1 MLPRNVPSYSASQH
15 LPGGGGGGQ
24 PKIPGKNGKSK
35 GSVLPPPN
43 ATPSQERRLY
53 EGVILLRDYIKIPLE
68 GQLFSGGKRGIGERC
83 PSNSHDIVERFV
95 VEAVAAIAWN
105 HR

>member
-1 MLPRNVPSYSASQH
+1 MGNLRAVFYH
-15 LPGGGGGGQ
+15 LP
-24 PKIPGKNGKSK
+24 I
-35 GSVLPPPN
+35 